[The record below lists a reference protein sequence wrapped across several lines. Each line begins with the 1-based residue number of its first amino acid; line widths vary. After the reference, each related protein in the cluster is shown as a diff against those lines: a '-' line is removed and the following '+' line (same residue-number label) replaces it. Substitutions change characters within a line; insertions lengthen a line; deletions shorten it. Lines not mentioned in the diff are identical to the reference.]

1 MAGRL
6 TSLRS
11 SSWVWL
17 LTLFTVAGFVEA
29 AFWSQMVAFTPLF
42 LRELGVRTAA
52 EIESLTGVIAA
63 VSTLIGLPLLPF
75 WGALADRYSRQ
86 PVIVRSFVAHALAGA
101 IAMVAGN
108 VWVFVLG
115 RAISGFSLGNSGLMM
130 TTLQERA
137 PARRIGF
144 AFAVMAGASPLG
156 AVVGPLAGGPIV
168 DALGFR
174 ALMGIDVGVMLLV
187 IAAMTFGYVD
197 HFRPPER
204 APLLGMAVDGVR
216 IIVRSPRLR
225 LLFPALLL
233 LFAGWMLAY
242 TYAPIVIERIDTG
255 PTDQLGTT
263 IGLVFGVSGIA
274 TLLLGPLVGA
284 IGDRYGHWRTLF
296 IAAAVAVVIWP
307 LPALAT
313 DLVTFTIPWALVNGI
328 SSAVFSL
335 SFNVLSSSA
344 TNATRGRV
352 MTFSYLP
359 VNLGYAVGP
368 TLGAIVAGTPA
379 GLLAIFPLAAVVTLI
394 GIGALAV
401 AHRQPVGE

>member
-1 MAGRL
+1 
-6 TSLRS
+6 
-11 SSWVWL
+11 
-17 LTLFTVAGFVEA
+17 
-29 AFWSQMVAFTPLF
+29 MVAFTPLF
-42 LRELGVRTAA
+42 LRELGVETAG

-137 PARRIGF
+137 PQRRIGF

-174 ALMGIDVGVMLLV
+174 ALMGIDVGVMLVV

-204 APLLGMAVDGVR
+204 APLLGMALDGVR

-225 LLFPALLL
+225 MLFPALLL

-255 PTDQLGTT
+255 PTAQLGTT

-296 IAAAVAVVIWP
+296 IAAAVAVVLWP

-344 TNATRGRV
+344 TDATRGRV

-368 TLGAIVAGTPA
+368 TLGAVVAGSPA
-379 GLLAIFPLAAVVTLI
+379 GLLTIFPLAAVVTLI

-401 AHRQPVGE
+401 AHRQPVRG

>member
-1 MAGRL
+1 M
-6 TSLRS
+6 
-11 SSWVWL
+11 
-17 LTLFTVAGFVEA
+17 
-29 AFWSQMVAFTPLF
+29 
-42 LRELGVRTAA
+42 
-52 EIESLTGVIAA
+52 
-63 VSTLIGLPLLPF
+63 
-75 WGALADRYSRQ
+75 
-86 PVIVRSFVAHALAGA
+86 IVRSFVAHALAGA
-101 IAMVAGN
+101 IAMIAGN

-137 PARRIGF
+137 PAARIGF

-187 IAAMTFGYVD
+187 IAAMTFGYVTTFVHRARSAARHAVTGAD
-197 HFRPPER
+197 HPS
-204 APLLGMAVDGVR
+204 L
-216 IIVRSPRLR
+216 PRCAAL
-225 LLFPALLL
+225 PALLL

-255 PTDQLGTT
+255 PTAQLGTT

-296 IAAAVAVVIWP
+296 VAAAVAVVIWP

-344 TNATRGRV
+344 TGATRGRV

-379 GLLAIFPLAAVVTLI
+379 GLLTIFPLAAVVTLI

-401 AHRQPVGE
+401 AHRQTSRRSRVRPPSGGAHLGAISRADEAHGGLSRGEHGGRGAARD